1 MRIAVI
7 SDIHG
12 NLAAL
17 HAVLADLESQ
27 EVDEVLVGGDLAQG
41 GRQPAEVLDLLIDRR
56 WPAVVG
62 NADALFIQVAD
73 GTHAGKAPEKSDLDP
88 VPSARWALARL
99 RSEHLAYL
107 RSLPMVVRRP
117 VPGGDFAL
125 VHATPWS
132 VDDVVPADA
141 PEALA
146 TRMLAQARA
155 RFVAYGHLHS
165 AYQRVLP
172 GGLLASVGGVS
183 GSNDQDPRPTYTIFT
198 FSAEVTAEVRRVEYD
213 VDAEL
218 VALERAGYPLSEGQR
233 RWMRLGG
240 PWPVRAGP
248 ADPSAGSPGPNV
260 RNERPGDT
268 DPA

>member
-17 HAVLADLESQ
+17 HAVLTDLDSQ

-41 GRQPAEVLDLLIDRR
+41 GRQPAEVLDLLIDRQ

-62 NADALFIQVAD
+62 NADVLFIQVAA
-73 GTHAGKAPEKSDLDP
+73 GTHTGKATGKSDLDP
-88 VPSARWALARL
+88 VPSAEWALARL
-99 RSEHLAYL
+99 RPEHLAFL

-132 VDDVVPADA
+132 VDEVVPADA

-146 TRMLAQARA
+146 TRMLAEGRA
-155 RFVAYGHLHS
+155 RVVAYGHLHS

-172 GGLLASVGGVS
+172 SGLLASVGGVS

-198 FSAEVTAEVRRVEYD
+198 FGAEVTAKVRRVPYD
-213 VDAEL
+213 VDSEL
-218 VALERAGYPLSEGQR
+218 VALERAGYPLSEHQR
-233 RWMRLGG
+233 RWMRVGG
-240 PWPVRAGP
+240 PWPVRAGT
-248 ADPSAGSPGPNV
+248 ADPSAGASGTNA
-260 RNERPGDT
+260 RNG
-268 DPA
+268 

>member
-1 MRIAVI
+1 MSEMRIAVI

-17 HAVLADLESQ
+17 NAVLADLESQ
-27 EVDEVLVGGDLAQG
+27 GVDEVLVGGDLAES

-62 NADALFIQVAD
+62 NADVLLIEVAD
-73 GTHAGKAPEKSDLDP
+73 GTCAGKDP
-88 VPSARWALARL
+88 VLGAEWALAKL
-99 RSEHLAYL
+99 RPEHLAYL
-107 RSLPMVVRRP
+107 RSLPMVFRCP

-132 VDDVVPADA
+132 VDEVVPADA

-146 TRMLAQARA
+146 RRMLVEAHAPV
-155 RFVAYGHLHS
+155 VAYGHLHS

-172 GGLLASVGGVS
+172 GGLLASVGGVT

-198 FSAEVTAEVRRVEYD
+198 FSAEVTTEVRRVSYD
-213 VDAEL
+213 VGAEL
-218 VALERAGYPLSEGQR
+218 VALERVGYPLSEGLR
-233 RWMRLGG
+233 RWMRVGG
-240 PWPVRAGP
+240 PWPVRAET
-248 ADPSAGSPGPNV
+248 AH
-260 RNERPGDT
+260 R
-268 DPA
+268 